1 MTPLRRKLL
10 AARMALFLG
19 AGLAACGSDDSETP
33 NADENGPGQSTE
45 EDPTLGDDEGGGTDD
60 SSADE
65 DTSSTD
71 DGADEGTPPNSV
83 TDSGSGTGEGRGD
96 G

>member
-1 MTPLRRKLL
+1 MIRRKFLAVTLALL
-10 AARMALFLG
+10 LG
-19 AGLAACGSDDSETP
+19 AGLAACGTDDSGAGTRDDP
-33 NADENGPGQSTE
+33 AGPGQSTK
-45 EDPTLGDDEGGGTDD
+45 EDPTLGDPEGGGTDD

-65 DTSSTD
+65 DTTSTD
-71 DGADEGTPPNSV
+71 DGADEGTPPNGS

>member
-1 MTPLRRKLL
+1 MIRRKLL
-10 AARMALFLG
+10 AIAMALFLG
-19 AGLAACGSDDSETP
+19 AGLTACGTDDSGAPTG
-33 NADENGPGQSTE
+33 DEGGPGQSSE
-45 EDPTLGDDEGGGTDD
+45 EDPTLGDKEGGGTDD

-65 DTSSTD
+65 DTTSTD
-71 DGADEGTPPNSV
+71 DGADEGTPANGV

>member
-1 MTPLRRKLL
+1 MIRRKLF
-10 AARMALFLG
+10 AVTMALFLG
-19 AGLAACGSDDSETP
+19 AGLAACGTDDSGTRTTG
-33 NADENGPGQSTE
+33 DEGGPGQSTE

-71 DGADEGTPPNSV
+71 DGADEGTPANGV

>member
-1 MTPLRRKLL
+1 MIRRKLL
-10 AARMALFLG
+10 AVLMALSLG
-19 AGLAACGSDDSETP
+19 AGVAACGTDDSDAPTG
-33 NADENGPGQSTE
+33 DQGGPGQSSE

-65 DTSSTD
+65 DTTSGD
-71 DGADEGTPPNSV
+71 DGADEGTPANGV

>member
-1 MTPLRRKLL
+1 MIRRKLL
-10 AARMALFLG
+10 AVTMAVFLG
-19 AGLAACGSDDSETP
+19 AGLAACGTDDSDAGTSGEG
-33 NADENGPGQSTE
+33 GPGQSTK
-45 EDPTLGDDEGGGTDD
+45 EDPTLGDAEGGGTDD

-65 DTSSTD
+65 DTTSTD
-71 DGADEGTPPNSV
+71 DGADGGTPANDS

>member
-1 MTPLRRKLL
+1 MIRRKFL
-10 AARMALFLG
+10 AVAMALFLG
-19 AGLAACGSDDSETP
+19 AGVAACVTDDSDAGTT
-33 NADENGPGQSTE
+33 ADQNGPGQSTE
-45 EDPTLGDDEGGGTDD
+45 EDPTLGNDEGGGTDD

-65 DTSSTD
+65 DTTSGD
-71 DGADEGTPPNSV
+71 DGADEGTPANGS